1 MPSING
7 IVPKNPHEA
16 SRKYHNINQL
26 ERTESVIRW
35 KSACKDDN
43 PKDTGVGE

>member
-7 IVPKNPHEA
+7 IVPKNPNVA
-16 SRKYHNINQL
+16 LRKCHNVSQL
-26 ERTESVIRW
+26 ERIESVIRW
-35 KSACKDDN
+35 KSACKHNN